1 MKVTLPAKYL
11 PLTALV
17 LSFVVGCASQ
27 PQQVAAPSGPSPA
40 VTQAL
45 DSARA
50 AVKQA
55 TALDWIW
62 RDTEKT
68 LKSAE
73 EAAAAGDEAKAVK
86 LAKEAQ
92 GEAEAAVNQ
101 YYIEESKPL
110 LARLQ
115 GNRNLNAQQKAALQ
129 SGAEALANAEGKKA
143 YDILSKLAAELQASS
158 LHYEV
163 ANGDSLW
170 GISGRAEVYNN
181 PYQWPLIYKAN
192 ADKITDADLIYPGQ
206 VFNIDR
212 NPSAGEVD
220 AAVRHARTRGAWTVG
235 TAEQADRR
243 YLGELQ
249 VR

>member
-11 PLTALV
+11 SLTALV

-50 AVKQA
+50 AVKDA
-55 TALDWIW
+55 KALNWIW
-62 RDTEKT
+62 RDTEAM

-73 EAAAAGDEAKAVK
+73 EAATAGDEAKAIS
-86 LAKEAQ
+86 LAKAAQSQAEEAM
-92 GEAEAAVNQ
+92 NQ
-101 YYIEESKPL
+101 YYIEKAKPL
-110 LARLQ
+110 LAQLQ
-115 GNRNLNAQQKAALQ
+115 GYRSLNAQQKAALQ
-129 SGAEALANAEGKKA
+129 NGAQALANAEGKRA
-143 YDILSKLAAELQASS
+143 YDVLSQLAAELKASS
-158 LHYEV
+158 LQYEV
-163 ANGDSLW
+163 VSGDSLW

-192 ADKITDADLIYPGQ
+192 ADKIADADLIYPGQ
-206 VFNIDR
+206 VFSVDR
-212 NPSAGEVD
+212 NPSAAEVD
-220 AAVRHARTRGAWTVG
+220 AAVRHAKTRGAWTVG
-235 TAEQADRR
+235 VAEQADRQ
-243 YLGELQ
+243 YLGELR

>member
-11 PLTALV
+11 SLTALV

-50 AVKQA
+50 AVKDA
-55 TALDWIW
+55 KALDWIW

-73 EAAAAGDEAKAVK
+73 EAAAAGDEAKAIK
-86 LAKEAQ
+86 LAKTAQ
-92 GEAEAAVNQ
+92 DEAEAAVNQ
-101 YYIEESKPL
+101 YYIEKSKPL

-115 GNRNLNAQQKAALQ
+115 SYRNLNAQQKAALQ
-129 SGAEALANAEGKKA
+129 SGAQALANAEGKKA
-143 YDILSKLAAELQASS
+143 YDILSQLAAELKAGS
-158 LHYEV
+158 LQYEV
-163 ANGDSLW
+163 VSGDSLW

-192 ADKITDADLIYPGQ
+192 ADKIADADLIYPGQ
-206 VFNIDR
+206 VFNVDR
-212 NPSAGEVD
+212 NPSAAEVD
-220 AAVRHARTRGAWTVG
+220 AAVRHAETRGAWTVG
-235 TAEQADRR
+235 SAEQADRR